1 MGCLICERIGQI
13 ERGENP
19 YFVCALSTGYVVLGD
34 HQRFQGYTLF
44 LCKRHVTEL
53 YQLPW
58 GFRTRF
64 LQEMSLVAE
73 AVAAV
78 YHPEKMN
85 YELLGNGDTHL
96 HWHLFP
102 RVSGDTPQP
111 GPVWW
116 LPREEMWNDAYR
128 PSREQLAERTR
139 QLREEIERR
148 LCTLPPLMPGEE
160 EQDVSI
166 KVSFVDLNRRPSCR
180 GRRSRM
186 DRRPI
191 GTKKLPAAFYLQ
203 DTVEV
208 ARQLIG
214 KRLVHRVNGQELSAI
229 ICETEAYTGFSDKAC
244 HSYKGRTERTE
255 VMFEAGGRAYVYLIY
270 GMYCCFN
277 ITTRE
282 AGVPE
287 AVLIRAA
294 CPLEGIETMRAL
306 RQQKKPV
313 KSLNEKNLLSGPG
326 RLCAGMGLGR
336 EHNGLVLTGEELY
349 LCEGI
354 AVPPEQIAATRRI
367 NIDYA
372 QEARDFLYR
381 FVDTKSPCLSQKWK
395 GETR

>member
-78 YHPEKMN
+78 YRPEKMN

-128 PSREQLAERTR
+128 PSREQLAAKTK

-148 LCTLPPLMPGEE
+148 LCTLPPLMPGEG
-160 EQDVSI
+160 EQD
-166 KVSFVDLNRRPSCR
+166 
-180 GRRSRM
+180 G
-186 DRRPI
+186 
-191 GTKKLPAAFYLQ
+191 
-203 DTVEV
+203 
-208 ARQLIG
+208 
-214 KRLVHRVNGQELSAI
+214 
-229 ICETEAYTGFSDKAC
+229 
-244 HSYKGRTERTE
+244 
-255 VMFEAGGRAYVYLIY
+255 
-270 GMYCCFN
+270 
-277 ITTRE
+277 
-282 AGVPE
+282 
-287 AVLIRAA
+287 
-294 CPLEGIETMRAL
+294 
-306 RQQKKPV
+306 
-313 KSLNEKNLLSGPG
+313 
-326 RLCAGMGLGR
+326 
-336 EHNGLVLTGEELY
+336 
-349 LCEGI
+349 
-354 AVPPEQIAATRRI
+354 
-367 NIDYA
+367 
-372 QEARDFLYR
+372 
-381 FVDTKSPCLSQKWK
+381 
-395 GETR
+395 

>member
-78 YHPEKMN
+78 YRPEKMN

-128 PSREQLAERTR
+128 PSREQLAAKTK

-148 LCTLPPLMPGEE
+148 LCTLPPLTMGEG
-160 EQDVSI
+160 EQD
-166 KVSFVDLNRRPSCR
+166 
-180 GRRSRM
+180 G
-186 DRRPI
+186 
-191 GTKKLPAAFYLQ
+191 
-203 DTVEV
+203 
-208 ARQLIG
+208 
-214 KRLVHRVNGQELSAI
+214 
-229 ICETEAYTGFSDKAC
+229 
-244 HSYKGRTERTE
+244 
-255 VMFEAGGRAYVYLIY
+255 
-270 GMYCCFN
+270 
-277 ITTRE
+277 
-282 AGVPE
+282 
-287 AVLIRAA
+287 
-294 CPLEGIETMRAL
+294 
-306 RQQKKPV
+306 
-313 KSLNEKNLLSGPG
+313 
-326 RLCAGMGLGR
+326 
-336 EHNGLVLTGEELY
+336 
-349 LCEGI
+349 
-354 AVPPEQIAATRRI
+354 
-367 NIDYA
+367 
-372 QEARDFLYR
+372 
-381 FVDTKSPCLSQKWK
+381 
-395 GETR
+395 

>member
-1 MGCLICERIGQI
+1 M
-13 ERGENP
+13 
-19 YFVCALSTGYVVLGD
+19 VLGD

-128 PSREQLAERTR
+128 PSREQLAAKTK

-160 EQDVSI
+160 EQD
-166 KVSFVDLNRRPSCR
+166 
-180 GRRSRM
+180 G
-186 DRRPI
+186 
-191 GTKKLPAAFYLQ
+191 
-203 DTVEV
+203 
-208 ARQLIG
+208 
-214 KRLVHRVNGQELSAI
+214 
-229 ICETEAYTGFSDKAC
+229 
-244 HSYKGRTERTE
+244 
-255 VMFEAGGRAYVYLIY
+255 
-270 GMYCCFN
+270 
-277 ITTRE
+277 
-282 AGVPE
+282 
-287 AVLIRAA
+287 
-294 CPLEGIETMRAL
+294 
-306 RQQKKPV
+306 
-313 KSLNEKNLLSGPG
+313 
-326 RLCAGMGLGR
+326 
-336 EHNGLVLTGEELY
+336 
-349 LCEGI
+349 
-354 AVPPEQIAATRRI
+354 
-367 NIDYA
+367 
-372 QEARDFLYR
+372 
-381 FVDTKSPCLSQKWK
+381 
-395 GETR
+395 

>member
-1 MGCLICERIGQI
+1 MGCLVCERIGQI

-160 EQDVSI
+160 EQD
-166 KVSFVDLNRRPSCR
+166 
-180 GRRSRM
+180 G
-186 DRRPI
+186 
-191 GTKKLPAAFYLQ
+191 
-203 DTVEV
+203 
-208 ARQLIG
+208 
-214 KRLVHRVNGQELSAI
+214 
-229 ICETEAYTGFSDKAC
+229 
-244 HSYKGRTERTE
+244 
-255 VMFEAGGRAYVYLIY
+255 
-270 GMYCCFN
+270 
-277 ITTRE
+277 
-282 AGVPE
+282 
-287 AVLIRAA
+287 
-294 CPLEGIETMRAL
+294 
-306 RQQKKPV
+306 
-313 KSLNEKNLLSGPG
+313 
-326 RLCAGMGLGR
+326 
-336 EHNGLVLTGEELY
+336 
-349 LCEGI
+349 
-354 AVPPEQIAATRRI
+354 
-367 NIDYA
+367 
-372 QEARDFLYR
+372 
-381 FVDTKSPCLSQKWK
+381 
-395 GETR
+395 

>member
-34 HQRFQGYTLF
+34 HQRFEGYTLF

-139 QLREEIERR
+139 QLREEIERK

-160 EQDVSI
+160 EQD
-166 KVSFVDLNRRPSCR
+166 
-180 GRRSRM
+180 G
-186 DRRPI
+186 
-191 GTKKLPAAFYLQ
+191 
-203 DTVEV
+203 
-208 ARQLIG
+208 
-214 KRLVHRVNGQELSAI
+214 
-229 ICETEAYTGFSDKAC
+229 
-244 HSYKGRTERTE
+244 
-255 VMFEAGGRAYVYLIY
+255 
-270 GMYCCFN
+270 
-277 ITTRE
+277 
-282 AGVPE
+282 
-287 AVLIRAA
+287 
-294 CPLEGIETMRAL
+294 
-306 RQQKKPV
+306 
-313 KSLNEKNLLSGPG
+313 
-326 RLCAGMGLGR
+326 
-336 EHNGLVLTGEELY
+336 
-349 LCEGI
+349 
-354 AVPPEQIAATRRI
+354 
-367 NIDYA
+367 
-372 QEARDFLYR
+372 
-381 FVDTKSPCLSQKWK
+381 
-395 GETR
+395 

>member
-78 YHPEKMN
+78 YRPEKMN

-128 PSREQLAERTR
+128 PSREQLAARTK
-139 QLREEIERR
+139 QLREEIERK
-148 LCTLPPLMPGEE
+148 LCTLPPLMPGEG
-160 EQDVSI
+160 EQD
-166 KVSFVDLNRRPSCR
+166 
-180 GRRSRM
+180 G
-186 DRRPI
+186 
-191 GTKKLPAAFYLQ
+191 
-203 DTVEV
+203 
-208 ARQLIG
+208 
-214 KRLVHRVNGQELSAI
+214 
-229 ICETEAYTGFSDKAC
+229 
-244 HSYKGRTERTE
+244 
-255 VMFEAGGRAYVYLIY
+255 
-270 GMYCCFN
+270 
-277 ITTRE
+277 
-282 AGVPE
+282 
-287 AVLIRAA
+287 
-294 CPLEGIETMRAL
+294 
-306 RQQKKPV
+306 
-313 KSLNEKNLLSGPG
+313 
-326 RLCAGMGLGR
+326 
-336 EHNGLVLTGEELY
+336 
-349 LCEGI
+349 
-354 AVPPEQIAATRRI
+354 
-367 NIDYA
+367 
-372 QEARDFLYR
+372 
-381 FVDTKSPCLSQKWK
+381 
-395 GETR
+395 

>member
-34 HQRFQGYTLF
+34 HQRFQWYTLF

-78 YHPEKMN
+78 YRPEKMN

-128 PSREQLAERTR
+128 PSREQLATRTK

-160 EQDVSI
+160 EQD
-166 KVSFVDLNRRPSCR
+166 
-180 GRRSRM
+180 G
-186 DRRPI
+186 
-191 GTKKLPAAFYLQ
+191 
-203 DTVEV
+203 
-208 ARQLIG
+208 
-214 KRLVHRVNGQELSAI
+214 
-229 ICETEAYTGFSDKAC
+229 
-244 HSYKGRTERTE
+244 
-255 VMFEAGGRAYVYLIY
+255 
-270 GMYCCFN
+270 
-277 ITTRE
+277 
-282 AGVPE
+282 
-287 AVLIRAA
+287 
-294 CPLEGIETMRAL
+294 
-306 RQQKKPV
+306 
-313 KSLNEKNLLSGPG
+313 
-326 RLCAGMGLGR
+326 
-336 EHNGLVLTGEELY
+336 
-349 LCEGI
+349 
-354 AVPPEQIAATRRI
+354 
-367 NIDYA
+367 
-372 QEARDFLYR
+372 
-381 FVDTKSPCLSQKWK
+381 
-395 GETR
+395 

>member
-13 ERGENP
+13 ERGENL

-78 YHPEKMN
+78 YRPEKMN

-128 PSREQLAERTR
+128 PSREQLAERTK

-160 EQDVSI
+160 EQD
-166 KVSFVDLNRRPSCR
+166 
-180 GRRSRM
+180 G
-186 DRRPI
+186 
-191 GTKKLPAAFYLQ
+191 
-203 DTVEV
+203 
-208 ARQLIG
+208 
-214 KRLVHRVNGQELSAI
+214 
-229 ICETEAYTGFSDKAC
+229 
-244 HSYKGRTERTE
+244 
-255 VMFEAGGRAYVYLIY
+255 
-270 GMYCCFN
+270 
-277 ITTRE
+277 
-282 AGVPE
+282 
-287 AVLIRAA
+287 
-294 CPLEGIETMRAL
+294 
-306 RQQKKPV
+306 
-313 KSLNEKNLLSGPG
+313 
-326 RLCAGMGLGR
+326 
-336 EHNGLVLTGEELY
+336 
-349 LCEGI
+349 
-354 AVPPEQIAATRRI
+354 
-367 NIDYA
+367 
-372 QEARDFLYR
+372 
-381 FVDTKSPCLSQKWK
+381 
-395 GETR
+395 

>member
-34 HQRFQGYTLF
+34 HQRFEGYTLF

-78 YHPEKMN
+78 YRPEKMN

-128 PSREQLAERTR
+128 PSREQLAERTK

-160 EQDVSI
+160 EQD
-166 KVSFVDLNRRPSCR
+166 
-180 GRRSRM
+180 G
-186 DRRPI
+186 
-191 GTKKLPAAFYLQ
+191 
-203 DTVEV
+203 
-208 ARQLIG
+208 
-214 KRLVHRVNGQELSAI
+214 
-229 ICETEAYTGFSDKAC
+229 
-244 HSYKGRTERTE
+244 
-255 VMFEAGGRAYVYLIY
+255 
-270 GMYCCFN
+270 
-277 ITTRE
+277 
-282 AGVPE
+282 
-287 AVLIRAA
+287 
-294 CPLEGIETMRAL
+294 
-306 RQQKKPV
+306 
-313 KSLNEKNLLSGPG
+313 
-326 RLCAGMGLGR
+326 
-336 EHNGLVLTGEELY
+336 
-349 LCEGI
+349 
-354 AVPPEQIAATRRI
+354 
-367 NIDYA
+367 
-372 QEARDFLYR
+372 
-381 FVDTKSPCLSQKWK
+381 
-395 GETR
+395 

>member
-116 LPREEMWNDAYR
+116 LPREEMWNDASR
-128 PSREQLAERTR
+128 PSREQLAAKTK

-160 EQDVSI
+160 EQD
-166 KVSFVDLNRRPSCR
+166 
-180 GRRSRM
+180 G
-186 DRRPI
+186 
-191 GTKKLPAAFYLQ
+191 
-203 DTVEV
+203 
-208 ARQLIG
+208 
-214 KRLVHRVNGQELSAI
+214 
-229 ICETEAYTGFSDKAC
+229 
-244 HSYKGRTERTE
+244 
-255 VMFEAGGRAYVYLIY
+255 
-270 GMYCCFN
+270 
-277 ITTRE
+277 
-282 AGVPE
+282 
-287 AVLIRAA
+287 
-294 CPLEGIETMRAL
+294 
-306 RQQKKPV
+306 
-313 KSLNEKNLLSGPG
+313 
-326 RLCAGMGLGR
+326 
-336 EHNGLVLTGEELY
+336 
-349 LCEGI
+349 
-354 AVPPEQIAATRRI
+354 
-367 NIDYA
+367 
-372 QEARDFLYR
+372 
-381 FVDTKSPCLSQKWK
+381 
-395 GETR
+395 

>member
-78 YHPEKMN
+78 YRPEKMN

-102 RVSGDTPQP
+102 RGSGDTPQP

-128 PSREQLAERTR
+128 PSREQLAERTK

-160 EQDVSI
+160 EQD
-166 KVSFVDLNRRPSCR
+166 
-180 GRRSRM
+180 G
-186 DRRPI
+186 
-191 GTKKLPAAFYLQ
+191 
-203 DTVEV
+203 
-208 ARQLIG
+208 
-214 KRLVHRVNGQELSAI
+214 
-229 ICETEAYTGFSDKAC
+229 
-244 HSYKGRTERTE
+244 
-255 VMFEAGGRAYVYLIY
+255 
-270 GMYCCFN
+270 
-277 ITTRE
+277 
-282 AGVPE
+282 
-287 AVLIRAA
+287 
-294 CPLEGIETMRAL
+294 
-306 RQQKKPV
+306 
-313 KSLNEKNLLSGPG
+313 
-326 RLCAGMGLGR
+326 
-336 EHNGLVLTGEELY
+336 
-349 LCEGI
+349 
-354 AVPPEQIAATRRI
+354 
-367 NIDYA
+367 
-372 QEARDFLYR
+372 
-381 FVDTKSPCLSQKWK
+381 
-395 GETR
+395 

>member
-139 QLREEIERR
+139 QLREEIERK

-160 EQDVSI
+160 EQD
-166 KVSFVDLNRRPSCR
+166 
-180 GRRSRM
+180 G
-186 DRRPI
+186 
-191 GTKKLPAAFYLQ
+191 
-203 DTVEV
+203 
-208 ARQLIG
+208 
-214 KRLVHRVNGQELSAI
+214 
-229 ICETEAYTGFSDKAC
+229 
-244 HSYKGRTERTE
+244 
-255 VMFEAGGRAYVYLIY
+255 
-270 GMYCCFN
+270 
-277 ITTRE
+277 
-282 AGVPE
+282 
-287 AVLIRAA
+287 
-294 CPLEGIETMRAL
+294 
-306 RQQKKPV
+306 
-313 KSLNEKNLLSGPG
+313 
-326 RLCAGMGLGR
+326 
-336 EHNGLVLTGEELY
+336 
-349 LCEGI
+349 
-354 AVPPEQIAATRRI
+354 
-367 NIDYA
+367 
-372 QEARDFLYR
+372 
-381 FVDTKSPCLSQKWK
+381 
-395 GETR
+395 

>member
-1 MGCLICERIGQI
+1 MGCLVCERIGQI

-78 YHPEKMN
+78 YRPEKMN

-148 LCTLPPLMPGEE
+148 LCTLPPLMP
-160 EQDVSI
+160 
-166 KVSFVDLNRRPSCR
+166 R
-180 GRRSRM
+180 
-186 DRRPI
+186 
-191 GTKKLPAAFYLQ
+191 
-203 DTVEV
+203 
-208 ARQLIG
+208 
-214 KRLVHRVNGQELSAI
+214 
-229 ICETEAYTGFSDKAC
+229 
-244 HSYKGRTERTE
+244 
-255 VMFEAGGRAYVYLIY
+255 
-270 GMYCCFN
+270 
-277 ITTRE
+277 
-282 AGVPE
+282 
-287 AVLIRAA
+287 
-294 CPLEGIETMRAL
+294 
-306 RQQKKPV
+306 
-313 KSLNEKNLLSGPG
+313 
-326 RLCAGMGLGR
+326 
-336 EHNGLVLTGEELY
+336 
-349 LCEGI
+349 
-354 AVPPEQIAATRRI
+354 IAATIEVTLTRR
-367 NIDYA
+367 
-372 QEARDFLYR
+372 
-381 FVDTKSPCLSQKWK
+381 LSCAKK
-395 GETR
+395 YC

>member
-44 LCKRHVTEL
+44 LCKRHVIEL

-78 YHPEKMN
+78 YRPEKMN

-128 PSREQLAERTR
+128 PSREQLAARTK

-160 EQDVSI
+160 EQD
-166 KVSFVDLNRRPSCR
+166 
-180 GRRSRM
+180 G
-186 DRRPI
+186 
-191 GTKKLPAAFYLQ
+191 
-203 DTVEV
+203 
-208 ARQLIG
+208 
-214 KRLVHRVNGQELSAI
+214 
-229 ICETEAYTGFSDKAC
+229 
-244 HSYKGRTERTE
+244 
-255 VMFEAGGRAYVYLIY
+255 
-270 GMYCCFN
+270 
-277 ITTRE
+277 
-282 AGVPE
+282 
-287 AVLIRAA
+287 
-294 CPLEGIETMRAL
+294 
-306 RQQKKPV
+306 
-313 KSLNEKNLLSGPG
+313 
-326 RLCAGMGLGR
+326 
-336 EHNGLVLTGEELY
+336 
-349 LCEGI
+349 
-354 AVPPEQIAATRRI
+354 
-367 NIDYA
+367 
-372 QEARDFLYR
+372 
-381 FVDTKSPCLSQKWK
+381 
-395 GETR
+395 

>member
-34 HQRFQGYTLF
+34 HQRFEGYTLF

-78 YHPEKMN
+78 YRPEKMN

-96 HWHLFP
+96 HWHLFL

-128 PSREQLAERTR
+128 PSREQLAARTK

-160 EQDVSI
+160 EQD
-166 KVSFVDLNRRPSCR
+166 
-180 GRRSRM
+180 G
-186 DRRPI
+186 
-191 GTKKLPAAFYLQ
+191 
-203 DTVEV
+203 
-208 ARQLIG
+208 
-214 KRLVHRVNGQELSAI
+214 
-229 ICETEAYTGFSDKAC
+229 
-244 HSYKGRTERTE
+244 
-255 VMFEAGGRAYVYLIY
+255 
-270 GMYCCFN
+270 
-277 ITTRE
+277 
-282 AGVPE
+282 
-287 AVLIRAA
+287 
-294 CPLEGIETMRAL
+294 
-306 RQQKKPV
+306 
-313 KSLNEKNLLSGPG
+313 
-326 RLCAGMGLGR
+326 
-336 EHNGLVLTGEELY
+336 
-349 LCEGI
+349 
-354 AVPPEQIAATRRI
+354 
-367 NIDYA
+367 
-372 QEARDFLYR
+372 
-381 FVDTKSPCLSQKWK
+381 
-395 GETR
+395 

>member
-34 HQRFQGYTLF
+34 HQRFEGYTLF
-44 LCKRHVTEL
+44 LCKRHITEL

-78 YHPEKMN
+78 YRPEKMN

-148 LCTLPPLMPGEE
+148 LCTLPPLTMGEG
-160 EQDVSI
+160 EQD
-166 KVSFVDLNRRPSCR
+166 
-180 GRRSRM
+180 G
-186 DRRPI
+186 
-191 GTKKLPAAFYLQ
+191 
-203 DTVEV
+203 
-208 ARQLIG
+208 
-214 KRLVHRVNGQELSAI
+214 
-229 ICETEAYTGFSDKAC
+229 
-244 HSYKGRTERTE
+244 
-255 VMFEAGGRAYVYLIY
+255 
-270 GMYCCFN
+270 
-277 ITTRE
+277 
-282 AGVPE
+282 
-287 AVLIRAA
+287 
-294 CPLEGIETMRAL
+294 
-306 RQQKKPV
+306 
-313 KSLNEKNLLSGPG
+313 
-326 RLCAGMGLGR
+326 
-336 EHNGLVLTGEELY
+336 
-349 LCEGI
+349 
-354 AVPPEQIAATRRI
+354 
-367 NIDYA
+367 
-372 QEARDFLYR
+372 
-381 FVDTKSPCLSQKWK
+381 
-395 GETR
+395 

>member
-34 HQRFQGYTLF
+34 HQRFEGYTLF

-102 RVSGDTPQP
+102 RVSGAPPQP

-139 QLREEIERR
+139 QLREEIVRK
-148 LCTLPPLMPGEE
+148 LCTLPPLTMGEE
-160 EQDVSI
+160 EQD
-166 KVSFVDLNRRPSCR
+166 
-180 GRRSRM
+180 G
-186 DRRPI
+186 
-191 GTKKLPAAFYLQ
+191 
-203 DTVEV
+203 
-208 ARQLIG
+208 
-214 KRLVHRVNGQELSAI
+214 
-229 ICETEAYTGFSDKAC
+229 
-244 HSYKGRTERTE
+244 
-255 VMFEAGGRAYVYLIY
+255 
-270 GMYCCFN
+270 
-277 ITTRE
+277 
-282 AGVPE
+282 
-287 AVLIRAA
+287 
-294 CPLEGIETMRAL
+294 
-306 RQQKKPV
+306 
-313 KSLNEKNLLSGPG
+313 
-326 RLCAGMGLGR
+326 
-336 EHNGLVLTGEELY
+336 
-349 LCEGI
+349 
-354 AVPPEQIAATRRI
+354 
-367 NIDYA
+367 
-372 QEARDFLYR
+372 
-381 FVDTKSPCLSQKWK
+381 
-395 GETR
+395 

>member
-1 MGCLICERIGQI
+1 MGSLICERIAQI

-34 HQRFQGYTLF
+34 HQRFEGYTLF

-73 AVAAV
+73 AVAAA
-78 YHPEKMN
+78 YRPEKMN

-160 EQDVSI
+160 EQD
-166 KVSFVDLNRRPSCR
+166 
-180 GRRSRM
+180 G
-186 DRRPI
+186 
-191 GTKKLPAAFYLQ
+191 
-203 DTVEV
+203 
-208 ARQLIG
+208 
-214 KRLVHRVNGQELSAI
+214 
-229 ICETEAYTGFSDKAC
+229 
-244 HSYKGRTERTE
+244 
-255 VMFEAGGRAYVYLIY
+255 
-270 GMYCCFN
+270 
-277 ITTRE
+277 
-282 AGVPE
+282 
-287 AVLIRAA
+287 
-294 CPLEGIETMRAL
+294 
-306 RQQKKPV
+306 
-313 KSLNEKNLLSGPG
+313 
-326 RLCAGMGLGR
+326 
-336 EHNGLVLTGEELY
+336 
-349 LCEGI
+349 
-354 AVPPEQIAATRRI
+354 
-367 NIDYA
+367 
-372 QEARDFLYR
+372 
-381 FVDTKSPCLSQKWK
+381 
-395 GETR
+395 

>member
-102 RVSGDTPQP
+102 RVSGDTTQP

-139 QLREEIERR
+139 QLLEEIERR

-160 EQDVSI
+160 EQD
-166 KVSFVDLNRRPSCR
+166 
-180 GRRSRM
+180 G
-186 DRRPI
+186 
-191 GTKKLPAAFYLQ
+191 
-203 DTVEV
+203 
-208 ARQLIG
+208 
-214 KRLVHRVNGQELSAI
+214 
-229 ICETEAYTGFSDKAC
+229 
-244 HSYKGRTERTE
+244 
-255 VMFEAGGRAYVYLIY
+255 
-270 GMYCCFN
+270 
-277 ITTRE
+277 
-282 AGVPE
+282 
-287 AVLIRAA
+287 
-294 CPLEGIETMRAL
+294 
-306 RQQKKPV
+306 
-313 KSLNEKNLLSGPG
+313 
-326 RLCAGMGLGR
+326 
-336 EHNGLVLTGEELY
+336 
-349 LCEGI
+349 
-354 AVPPEQIAATRRI
+354 
-367 NIDYA
+367 
-372 QEARDFLYR
+372 
-381 FVDTKSPCLSQKWK
+381 
-395 GETR
+395 

>member
-34 HQRFQGYTLF
+34 HQRFEGYTLF

-128 PSREQLAERTR
+128 PSREQLAERTK
-139 QLREEIERR
+139 QLQEEIERR

-160 EQDVSI
+160 EQD
-166 KVSFVDLNRRPSCR
+166 
-180 GRRSRM
+180 G
-186 DRRPI
+186 
-191 GTKKLPAAFYLQ
+191 
-203 DTVEV
+203 
-208 ARQLIG
+208 
-214 KRLVHRVNGQELSAI
+214 
-229 ICETEAYTGFSDKAC
+229 
-244 HSYKGRTERTE
+244 
-255 VMFEAGGRAYVYLIY
+255 
-270 GMYCCFN
+270 
-277 ITTRE
+277 
-282 AGVPE
+282 
-287 AVLIRAA
+287 
-294 CPLEGIETMRAL
+294 
-306 RQQKKPV
+306 
-313 KSLNEKNLLSGPG
+313 
-326 RLCAGMGLGR
+326 
-336 EHNGLVLTGEELY
+336 
-349 LCEGI
+349 
-354 AVPPEQIAATRRI
+354 
-367 NIDYA
+367 
-372 QEARDFLYR
+372 
-381 FVDTKSPCLSQKWK
+381 
-395 GETR
+395 

>member
-96 HWHLFP
+96 RWHLFP

-160 EQDVSI
+160 EQD
-166 KVSFVDLNRRPSCR
+166 
-180 GRRSRM
+180 G
-186 DRRPI
+186 
-191 GTKKLPAAFYLQ
+191 
-203 DTVEV
+203 
-208 ARQLIG
+208 
-214 KRLVHRVNGQELSAI
+214 
-229 ICETEAYTGFSDKAC
+229 
-244 HSYKGRTERTE
+244 
-255 VMFEAGGRAYVYLIY
+255 
-270 GMYCCFN
+270 
-277 ITTRE
+277 
-282 AGVPE
+282 
-287 AVLIRAA
+287 
-294 CPLEGIETMRAL
+294 
-306 RQQKKPV
+306 
-313 KSLNEKNLLSGPG
+313 
-326 RLCAGMGLGR
+326 
-336 EHNGLVLTGEELY
+336 
-349 LCEGI
+349 
-354 AVPPEQIAATRRI
+354 
-367 NIDYA
+367 
-372 QEARDFLYR
+372 
-381 FVDTKSPCLSQKWK
+381 
-395 GETR
+395 

>member
-78 YHPEKMN
+78 YRPEKMN

-128 PSREQLAERTR
+128 PSREQLAERTK

-160 EQDVSI
+160 EQD
-166 KVSFVDLNRRPSCR
+166 
-180 GRRSRM
+180 G
-186 DRRPI
+186 
-191 GTKKLPAAFYLQ
+191 
-203 DTVEV
+203 
-208 ARQLIG
+208 
-214 KRLVHRVNGQELSAI
+214 
-229 ICETEAYTGFSDKAC
+229 
-244 HSYKGRTERTE
+244 
-255 VMFEAGGRAYVYLIY
+255 
-270 GMYCCFN
+270 
-277 ITTRE
+277 
-282 AGVPE
+282 
-287 AVLIRAA
+287 
-294 CPLEGIETMRAL
+294 
-306 RQQKKPV
+306 
-313 KSLNEKNLLSGPG
+313 
-326 RLCAGMGLGR
+326 
-336 EHNGLVLTGEELY
+336 
-349 LCEGI
+349 
-354 AVPPEQIAATRRI
+354 
-367 NIDYA
+367 
-372 QEARDFLYR
+372 
-381 FVDTKSPCLSQKWK
+381 
-395 GETR
+395 

>member
-78 YHPEKMN
+78 YRPEKMN

-128 PSREQLAERTR
+128 PSCEQLAKRTK

-148 LCTLPPLMPGEE
+148 LCTLPPLTMGEE
-160 EQDVSI
+160 EQD
-166 KVSFVDLNRRPSCR
+166 
-180 GRRSRM
+180 G
-186 DRRPI
+186 
-191 GTKKLPAAFYLQ
+191 
-203 DTVEV
+203 
-208 ARQLIG
+208 
-214 KRLVHRVNGQELSAI
+214 
-229 ICETEAYTGFSDKAC
+229 
-244 HSYKGRTERTE
+244 
-255 VMFEAGGRAYVYLIY
+255 
-270 GMYCCFN
+270 
-277 ITTRE
+277 
-282 AGVPE
+282 
-287 AVLIRAA
+287 
-294 CPLEGIETMRAL
+294 
-306 RQQKKPV
+306 
-313 KSLNEKNLLSGPG
+313 
-326 RLCAGMGLGR
+326 
-336 EHNGLVLTGEELY
+336 
-349 LCEGI
+349 
-354 AVPPEQIAATRRI
+354 
-367 NIDYA
+367 
-372 QEARDFLYR
+372 
-381 FVDTKSPCLSQKWK
+381 
-395 GETR
+395 

>member
-78 YHPEKMN
+78 YRPEKMN

-96 HWHLFP
+96 HWHLFL

-128 PSREQLAERTR
+128 PSREQLAARTK

-160 EQDVSI
+160 EQD
-166 KVSFVDLNRRPSCR
+166 
-180 GRRSRM
+180 G
-186 DRRPI
+186 
-191 GTKKLPAAFYLQ
+191 
-203 DTVEV
+203 
-208 ARQLIG
+208 
-214 KRLVHRVNGQELSAI
+214 
-229 ICETEAYTGFSDKAC
+229 
-244 HSYKGRTERTE
+244 
-255 VMFEAGGRAYVYLIY
+255 
-270 GMYCCFN
+270 
-277 ITTRE
+277 
-282 AGVPE
+282 
-287 AVLIRAA
+287 
-294 CPLEGIETMRAL
+294 
-306 RQQKKPV
+306 
-313 KSLNEKNLLSGPG
+313 
-326 RLCAGMGLGR
+326 
-336 EHNGLVLTGEELY
+336 
-349 LCEGI
+349 
-354 AVPPEQIAATRRI
+354 
-367 NIDYA
+367 
-372 QEARDFLYR
+372 
-381 FVDTKSPCLSQKWK
+381 
-395 GETR
+395 

>member
-13 ERGENP
+13 ERGENL

-78 YHPEKMN
+78 YRPEKMN

-128 PSREQLAERTR
+128 PSCEQLAKRTK

-148 LCTLPPLMPGEE
+148 LCTLPPLTMGEG
-160 EQDVSI
+160 EQD
-166 KVSFVDLNRRPSCR
+166 
-180 GRRSRM
+180 G
-186 DRRPI
+186 
-191 GTKKLPAAFYLQ
+191 
-203 DTVEV
+203 
-208 ARQLIG
+208 
-214 KRLVHRVNGQELSAI
+214 
-229 ICETEAYTGFSDKAC
+229 
-244 HSYKGRTERTE
+244 
-255 VMFEAGGRAYVYLIY
+255 
-270 GMYCCFN
+270 
-277 ITTRE
+277 
-282 AGVPE
+282 
-287 AVLIRAA
+287 
-294 CPLEGIETMRAL
+294 
-306 RQQKKPV
+306 
-313 KSLNEKNLLSGPG
+313 
-326 RLCAGMGLGR
+326 
-336 EHNGLVLTGEELY
+336 
-349 LCEGI
+349 
-354 AVPPEQIAATRRI
+354 
-367 NIDYA
+367 
-372 QEARDFLYR
+372 
-381 FVDTKSPCLSQKWK
+381 
-395 GETR
+395 